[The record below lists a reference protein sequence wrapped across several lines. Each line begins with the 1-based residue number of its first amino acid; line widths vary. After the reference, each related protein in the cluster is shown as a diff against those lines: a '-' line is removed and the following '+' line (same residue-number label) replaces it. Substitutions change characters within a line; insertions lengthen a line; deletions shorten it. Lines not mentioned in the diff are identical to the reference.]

1 MNSIDQQQPERNHE
15 DLSGA
20 AAIRKIRELVKHAP
34 TCFFST
40 AIRHGRPVSTR
51 PMNVRDVDEQGRLW
65 FLSAKDSRKNIDIAV
80 EPTVQ
85 LYFQGSAHAD
95 FLTIHGRA
103 HLSSDKAKI
112 KELWQPILKTWFT
125 GGIEDPRI
133 EVIRVDPVSGYYWDT
148 KHNRA
153 LVFAKMVAGAIMG
166 KTLDDSIQG
175 TLNP

>member
-1 MNSIDQQQPERNHE
+1 MNSIDRQQPEQNHE

-20 AAIRKIRELVKHAP
+20 AAIGKIKELVKHAP
-34 TCFFST
+34 TCFFCT
-40 AIRHGRPVSTR
+40 AIHHGRPVPTR
-51 PMNVRDVDEQGRLW
+51 PMSVQEVDPQGRLW
-65 FLSAKDSRKNIDIAV
+65 FLSPRDSQKNVQIAV
-80 EPTVQ
+80 DPMVQ
-85 LYFQGSAHAD
+85 LHFQGSAHSD
-95 FLTIHGRA
+95 FLMLHGRA

-125 GGIEDPRI
+125 EGIDDPRI